1 MTPTLHTTGTTGS
14 PVSTLK
20 LETSIGLVQSPES
33 GLGAQDGMLSISPTT
48 ADMVRVQRDRLLFQ
62 KVFDENMKNKPVKHD
77 KGYVLLLSWEDK
89 IDDLKV
95 KDEVRIQ
102 VIEKS
107 GA

>member
-1 MTPTLHTTGTTGS
+1 MAPTFHITGTTAS

-20 LETSIGLVQSPES
+20 LETSIGLVQSSDS
-33 GLGAQDGMLSISPTT
+33 GLGTQDENLSMSPTT
-48 ADMVRVQRDRLLFQ
+48 PEMVRVQRDRLLFQ

-95 KDEVRIQ
+95 KDEVRI
-102 VIEKS
+102 
-107 GA
+107 